1 MEEQRN
7 KQLEIVQLPDVAQVP
22 ITTSESTTRY
32 VLVPPLAVDHKN
44 MVVPRENGA
53 HNTNHNQQDYNM
65 LNSSVPNYA
74 NNLQWYGQGGETQ
87 GVTSNG
93 HDLIYIGGGN
103 NMFGYGNLPYHHN
116 RPIEQIRN
124 GYIPRFPGTVHHQAT
139 YNNGGHVQLHQQ
151 RFPYNNVDL
160 GHERRR
166 KDQSDQFV
174 NPNFSGRHVRGRGI
188 GSIGPMIRHNP
199 IISNC
204 SSGPNVDSIIVNAM
218 RTVANHSVN
227 GRLVED
233 GRNQRAQD
241 VATLLQDFTNYN
253 PNDLPGEHKQR
264 DLDNRDHST
273 SK

>member
-7 KQLEIVQLPDVAQVP
+7 KQLQIVQLPDVAQVP

-32 VLVPPLAVDHKN
+32 VHVPPLAVDHKN

-53 HNTNHNQQDYNM
+53 NNTNHNQQDYNM

-87 GVTSNG
+87 GITSNG
-93 HDLIYIGGGN
+93 HDLINIGGGN

-124 GYIPRFPGTVHHQAT
+124 GYIPRFPGTIHHQAT

-188 GSIGPMIRHNP
+188 NGSMIRHSP

-204 SSGPNVDSIIVNAM
+204 SSDPNVDSIIVNAM
-218 RTVANHSVN
+218 RTMANHSVN

-241 VATLLQDFTNYN
+241 VAIVLQDFTNYN
-253 PNDLPGEHKQR
+253 PNDLPGKCF
-264 DLDNRDHST
+264 LSF
-273 SK
+273 